1 MEEQIVPITKKD
13 EKVAQE
19 IIEDLLQRLQISG
32 AVTLTATEGAI
43 DAVLETEESG
53 IVIGYHGEALE
64 ALQLIF
70 SLMVSKKI
78 GHFVRVNLEVGDY
91 KKNRSEY
98 LERLAMQ
105 TKERV
110 LAENKEHILPSLKSW
125 ERRVV
130 HMILQNDEEVV
141 SESMGEG
148 KDRVLV
154 VKPRATE

>member
-1 MEEQIVPITKKD
+1 MDENVQPITAKDTKKAD
-13 EKVAQE
+13 E
-19 IIEDLLQRLQISG
+19 IITDLLKRIG
-32 AVTLTATEGAI
+32 VTGSINVTTSENTL
-43 DAVLETEESG
+43 DVLLETEESG

-64 ALQLIF
+64 SLQLIF
-70 SLMVSKKI
+70 SLLVSKAS
-78 GHFVRVNLEVGDY
+78 GHFIRINLEVGDY

-110 LAENKEHILPSLKSW
+110 LEEDKEHILPSLKSW

-154 VKPRATE
+154 VRPRKTA